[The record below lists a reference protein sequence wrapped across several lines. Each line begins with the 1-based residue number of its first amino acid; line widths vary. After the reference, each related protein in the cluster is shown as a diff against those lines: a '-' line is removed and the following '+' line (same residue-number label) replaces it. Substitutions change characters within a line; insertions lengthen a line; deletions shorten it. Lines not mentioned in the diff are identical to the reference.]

1 MTPFT
6 KKVYDALRTIPRGR
20 VLTYKD
26 VARRIGSPRAYR
38 AVGNALNKNP
48 FAPQVPCHRV
58 VASNGSLGG
67 YAGGLKMK
75 IKLLKQEGVP
85 IQKNRVDLKKYRA

>member
-1 MTPFT
+1 MTLFT
-6 KKVYDALRTIPRGR
+6 KNVYDALRKIPRGK

-26 VARRIGSPRAYR
+26 LAKRIGHPLAYR

-58 VASNGSLGG
+58 VASDGSLGG
-67 YAGGLKMK
+67 YANGLKMK
-75 IKLLKQEGVP
+75 VELLKKEGVLV
-85 IQKNRVDLKKYRA
+85 QNNRVDLKKYRA